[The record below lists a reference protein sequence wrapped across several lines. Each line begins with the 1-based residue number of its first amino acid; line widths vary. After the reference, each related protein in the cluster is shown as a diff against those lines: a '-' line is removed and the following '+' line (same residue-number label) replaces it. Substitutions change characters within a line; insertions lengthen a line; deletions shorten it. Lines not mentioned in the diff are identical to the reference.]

1 MWGFNEIWSRKTI
14 KKFYWKV
21 IKKIN
26 IIQYC
31 NSLLIFIYW
40 LFSNELELRS
50 PVRSIKYSEEKNN
63 LLGKTYCFEI
73 VDEKLIKSPISGKL
87 IKVFSDQ
94 KSVLI
99 SSKYYGLQLV
109 IRIKE
114 KIESKDKNCILL
126 LKVNANVKDGENIFQ
141 INKVNSADS
150 VLICIPWQPLIVKS
164 IKDLTISFKNPLDN
178 NC

>member
-1 MWGFNEIWSRKTI
+1 
-14 KKFYWKV
+14 
-21 IKKIN
+21 
-26 IIQYC
+26 
-31 NSLLIFIYW
+31 
-40 LFSNELELRS
+40 LRS
-50 PVRSIKYSEEKNN
+50 PVKSIKYNEEKND

-99 SSKYYGLQLV
+99 SSKYYGLQIV

-114 KIESKDKNCILL
+114 KIENKDKNCILL
-126 LKVNANVKDGENIFQ
+126 LPKVGANVKNGENIFQ
-141 INKVNSADS
+141 INEVNSADS

-164 IKDLTISFKNPLDN
+164 IKNLIVSFKNPFR
-178 NC
+178 